1 MNFVN
6 DMAWVLP
13 LRSEELSL
21 FFKAVTALGYFQF
34 LFVFMAF
41 GFYFWRSSVFY
52 KLALM
57 LFFTGGINMFLKD
70 VMQDPRP
77 DAIFS
82 LDEQTGES
90 YGWPSGHAQMAIV
103 LWGWLALHVT
113 VNWQKILL
121 WTVAALICFSRL
133 YLGVHDIGDIS
144 GGVVLGGLTLW
155 LWYQLSSSD
164 KLENAFQE
172 LGAVRIGLGLFVVQL
187 IFVTLHP
194 IDGLVFVAAYMWGI
208 MMGWYVGWHLAGA
221 SGDTLNGGLPQRL
234 VVAALCGGIGFIGL
248 IISARSLRFAAEQG
262 EALHFGLSQMLVPNL
277 AGLGYGIFIA
287 GLLPLILRF
296 VRLAKPNEA
305 SA

>member
-21 FFKAVTALGYFQF
+21 FFKGVTALGYFQF

-82 LDEQTGES
+82 LDEQTGNS

-133 YLGVHDIGDIS
+133 YLGVHDIGDVT

-155 LWYQLSSSD
+155 LWHYLSTSE
-164 KLENAFQE
+164 KVMNAFAD
-172 LGAVRIGLGLFVVQL
+172 LGALRIGLGLFVIQL
-187 IFVTLHP
+187 MFVTLHP
-194 IDGLVFVAAYMWGI
+194 INGLVFVAAYMWGI
-208 MMGWYVGWHLAGA
+208 MMGWYVGWQIMGA
-221 SGDTLNGGLPQRL
+221 GDTKLKGGLAQRL
-234 VVAALCGGIGFIGL
+234 LVAAIGGAIGFAGL
-248 IISARSLRFAAEQG
+248 AVSGKSLRYAAEQG
-262 EALHFGLSQMLVPNL
+262 DALSQMLVPYL
-277 AGLGYGIFIA
+277 AGLAYGIFIA
-287 GLLPLILRF
+287 GLLPLVLRF
-296 VRLAKPNEA
+296 ARLAVRDEVKA
-305 SA
+305 